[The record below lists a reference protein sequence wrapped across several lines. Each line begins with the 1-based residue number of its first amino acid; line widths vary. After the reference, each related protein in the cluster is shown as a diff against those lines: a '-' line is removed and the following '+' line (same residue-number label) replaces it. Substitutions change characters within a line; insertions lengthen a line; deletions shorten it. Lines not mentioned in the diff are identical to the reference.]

1 MKHSVKILTLTLT
14 LDIDQLVSLPI
25 HLTKLSDVVKKNLV
39 KKDVFDKL
47 VAKLN
52 SIDTTGFFLK
62 TKYDK
67 DKSE

>member
-52 SIDTTGFFLK
+52 SIDTTGFVLK